1 MKTTFLGVRKLTKLE
16 KEDQKADLIFMR
28 ENARKV

>member
-16 KEDQKADLIFMR
+16 KEDQKAFSR
-28 ENARKV
+28 GNAESK